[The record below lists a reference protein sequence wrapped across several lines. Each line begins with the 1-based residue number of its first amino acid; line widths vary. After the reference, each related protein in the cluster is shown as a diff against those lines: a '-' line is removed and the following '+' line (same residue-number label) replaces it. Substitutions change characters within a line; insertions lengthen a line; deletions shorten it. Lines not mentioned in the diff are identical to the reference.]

1 MKILR
6 FDVSKVLIKGLDS
19 FFGVEEKVFEIR
31 KELVDEKFRNMDLK
45 EENAFLKDQL
55 RLLKK
60 DMSSTN
66 EGLLLL
72 EKNSLEQTLNQLSY
86 EVKREKFNI

>member
-6 FDVSKVLIKGLDS
+6 LYVSKVFIKGLDS

-45 EENAFLKDQL
+45 EENSFLKDQL
-55 RLLKK
+55 RLLKN

-86 EVKREKFNI
+86 EVK